1 MGKDSF
7 QEVYIAGIT
16 MTITKHNFV
25 VRKIEDLAETIRKA
39 FIIANSGRKGPVLID
54 VPKNI
59 TADITDFIP
68 KEKIILK
75 NPKITKED

>member
-25 VRKIEDLAETIRKA
+25 GRNIEDLAETIRKA
-39 FIIANSGRKGPVLID
+39 FIIDKICSTC
-54 VPKNI
+54 KNMI
-59 TADITDFIP
+59 
-68 KEKIILK
+68 
-75 NPKITKED
+75 